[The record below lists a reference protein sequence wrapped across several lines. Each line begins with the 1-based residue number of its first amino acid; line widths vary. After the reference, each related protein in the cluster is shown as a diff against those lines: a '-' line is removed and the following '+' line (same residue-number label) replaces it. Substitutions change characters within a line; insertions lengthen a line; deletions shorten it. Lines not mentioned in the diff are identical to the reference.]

1 MLPAIVDTVAPQPFS
16 NGQIF
21 SASQFYSLVVLSW
34 ISILM
39 DPQKCVFNSP
49 SLGPGKA
56 AAAGLSRPP
65 RLAKLRKPFAG
76 HRPNL
81 FRPVFQGGIV
91 QGIQD
96 SDFESL
102 HNDPGLVPVQQN
114 VGRGSLF
121 EANDGIPS
129 NSSTDLF
136 ADVERSKLVDEM
148 RRLGVESS
156 AAETMK
162 VNMGSY
168 GGSGTSTSSCVNLSD
183 EGHAFLRVDERAKS
197 ELPGEVRRLHIGNE
211 HFSNLHGQN
220 VEGELHNKMKNM
232 NIKEFGNVCSKNFT
246 FGRDNY
252 DGSLTVSFDSMLPN
266 KMKNLNLK
274 CSSSTSLDDGVISD
288 NKSKIVL
295 GTGGNINEPDSW
307 TIAAEVGSS
316 HDRIKSKVAS
326 VTKPMHGMQT
336 ENMTNGNLY
345 DSWGSMNSGFTFQ
358 AGIQSHNIETHMRK
372 NHNTS
377 TSSLSF
383 PPSGVPS
390 QPDRD
395 EAEVPSMAR
404 VHNKA
409 EFIFTSEQDGITQP
423 MEFKTLETKGPLGF
437 GLNRKVET
445 KRESVKDIGL
455 KKKKGKWKK
464 STHVPLRFGQ
474 DKVLPGKLQEN
485 AESSDSYSPMD
496 VSPYD
501 ETLFDSSFSRET
513 SVASEESFHLDENS
527 SSESQPDFSTG
538 TADEGLVSA
547 AERLCMNECNVKKGQ
562 GEQSTV
568 YANEGIG
575 VESTE
580 EDAVSGAETESF
592 KSATEEL
599 DYSADSFVTAGDAE
613 VDCCTPSMR
622 QDIDRGSRYDHNT
635 NLADIGTPSF
645 IFAASSAN
653 ISENS
658 APMRVQK
665 KKHGIKVGH
674 DSHSFV
680 PTSQVSHDSAHLP
693 PFRLQESSF
702 SSLEQCQKGDF
713 SPLLGQKDDKSKKV
727 EQSEIKLVN
736 ISTTAASIAAQESCE
751 KWRLRGNQ
759 AYAKGDFSKAEE
771 CYTYGLN
778 CISQTEASRSCLR
791 ALMLCYSN
799 RAATRMSLGRVREAL
814 EDCTKAA
821 ALDPSFLRVQVRAAS
836 CYLAL
841 GEVENA
847 ILHYMKC
854 LQAGSDVCTDRKL
867 LIDASEGLEKAQKV
881 SELIKQA
888 ADLLGRRT
896 SCDSDSAISV
906 IGEAL
911 TISPYSE
918 KFLQMK
924 VDALLMLRK
933 YDELI
938 QLCEKTLEAV
948 ESNFLV
954 SGDNS
959 QSGNFHESDLRRTP
973 SFRVWCCSLI
983 LKSNF
988 YLGKL
993 EEALVFLKN
1002 QEESVFPLQRSEGK
1016 TLESMIPLVGTIRE
1030 LLSHKA
1036 AGNEAYQSGK
1046 HTNAVEHYTAAI
1058 SCSVESRSF
1067 AAICFCNRAAAYRAM
1082 GQIIDALADCSLAIA
1097 LDGNYFKAF
1106 SRRAMLHEMIRDY
1119 GQASIDLQNFVSL
1132 LTNVVD
1138 KKTNQSGQPE
1148 KINELRQAQ
1157 HKLSEMEEAARK
1169 ETPLNMYIILGVDP
1183 SASASEIKKA
1193 YRKAALK
1200 YHPDKAGQSLARNE
1214 NPEDGI
1220 WKEIAE
1226 EVRKDADRLFKMIGE
1241 AYAVLSDPS
1250 KRSQYD
1256 LEEEM
1261 RKTPNRGNHMKSSN
1275 MHSEFQNY
1283 SFGRSSNRRQWQ
1295 EAWRSYGNS
1304 PGGSE
1309 KYRYNWYY

>member
-1 MLPAIVDTVAPQPFS
+1 MLPAIVDTVAPQPCS

-21 SASQFYSLVVLSW
+21 SASQFNSLRVFPR
-34 ISILM
+34 ISIQM
-39 DPQKCVFNSP
+39 DPQKCGFNSP

-56 AAAGLSRPP
+56 AASGLSRPP

-81 FRPVFQGGIV
+81 FRPVFQGGMV

-96 SDFESL
+96 SGFESSRI
-102 HNDPGLVPVQQN
+102 DPDLEPVQQN
-114 VGRGSLF
+114 VGRGSVF
-121 EANDGIPS
+121 VAKDSIPS
-129 NSSTDLF
+129 NSSSDLF

-156 AAETMK
+156 VAENIK
-162 VNMGSY
+162 VNMGSC
-168 GGSGTSTSSCVNLSD
+168 GGSCTSTSGCVNLSD
-183 EGHAFLRVDERAKS
+183 EGHTFLGVVEHAKS
-197 ELPGEVRRLHIGNE
+197 ELPGEMRRLHIGNE

-232 NIKEFGNVCSKNFT
+232 NIKEFGNLCSKNFT
-246 FGRDNY
+246 VGRDNY

-266 KMKNLNLK
+266 KMRNLNLK
-274 CSSSTSLDDGVISD
+274 CSSSTSLDDG

-295 GTGGNINEPDSW
+295 GAGGNINEPDSW
-307 TIAAEVGSS
+307 NVAAEVGSS
-316 HDRIKSKVAS
+316 HDRIKTKEAS
-326 VTKPMHGMQT
+326 VTKPMHGIQT
-336 ENMTNGNLY
+336 ENLTDGNLY
-345 DSWGSMNSGFTFQ
+345 NSSGSMNSGFTFR
-358 AGIQSHNIETHMRK
+358 AGIRSQNSETHMRN

-377 TSSLSF
+377 TSSPSF
-383 PPSGVPS
+383 PPSGVPF

-395 EAEVPSMAR
+395 EAEVPSMDR
-404 VHNKA
+404 VQNKA
-409 EFIFTSEQDGITQP
+409 EFIFTSEQDGMTQP
-423 MEFKTLETKGPLGF
+423 MEFKIPETKGPLGF

-445 KRESVKDIGL
+445 KRESVKGIIL

-464 STHVPLRFGQ
+464 SAHVPLRFGQ
-474 DKVLPGKLQEN
+474 DFVLPGKFQDN

-496 VSPYD
+496 VSPY
-501 ETLFDSSFSRET
+501 EQTLVDSSFSRDT

-527 SSESQPDFSTG
+527 SSESDPDFSTD

-547 AERLCMNECNVKKGQ
+547 AERLCINECNVKKGQ
-562 GEQSTV
+562 GEESTV
-568 YANEGIG
+568 YVNEGIG

-599 DYSADSFVTAGDAE
+599 AFSADSFYTAGDAE
-613 VDCCTPSMR
+613 IDCCTSSMR
-622 QDIDRGSRYDHNT
+622 QDIDIGSQYDHNT

-645 IFAASSAN
+645 IFAASSATL
-653 ISENS
+653 SETS
-658 APMRVQK
+658 VPMRVQK
-665 KKHGIKVGH
+665 KKHGIRVGH
-674 DSHSFV
+674 DSHTFI
-680 PTSQVSHDSAHLP
+680 PTAEVSHDSSHLP
-693 PFRLQESSF
+693 PFRLRESSF
-702 SSLEQCQKGDF
+702 SSLEQGQKGDF
-713 SPLLGQKDDKSKKV
+713 SPLLGEKDDKSKQVKKP
-727 EQSEIKLVN
+727 EIMLVN

-778 CISQTEASRSCLR
+778 CISQNEAFRSCLR
-791 ALMLCYSN
+791 ALVLCYSN

-821 ALDPSFLRVQVRAAS
+821 ELDPSFLRVQVRASS

-854 LQAGSDVCTDRKL
+854 LQAGSDVCADRKL
-867 LIDASEGLEKAQKV
+867 LIEASEGLEKAQKV
-881 SELIKQA
+881 AELIKQA
-888 ADLLGRRT
+888 AELLGRRT
-896 SCDSDSAISV
+896 SSDSDSAISV

-911 TISPYSE
+911 MISPYSE
-918 KFLQMK
+918 KLLQMK
-924 VDALLMLRK
+924 LDALLMLRK

-938 QLCEKTLEAV
+938 QLCEKNLGAG

-959 QSGNFHESDLRRTP
+959 QSGDFHESDLKRAP
-973 SFRVWCCSLI
+973 FRVWCCSLI

-1046 HTNAVEHYTAAI
+1046 LTTAVEHYTAAI
-1058 SCSVESRSF
+1058 SCSVESRPF

-1097 LDGNYFKAF
+1097 LDGNYFKAI

-1119 GQASIDLQNFVSL
+1119 GQASIDLQKFVSL
-1132 LTNVVD
+1132 LTNEVD

-1169 ETPLNMYIILGVDP
+1169 EIPLNMYIILGVDP

-1200 YHPDKAGQSLARNE
+1200 YHPDKAGQSLARND

-1226 EVRKDADRLFKMIGE
+1226 EVHKDADRLFKMIGE

-1250 KRSQYD
+1250 KRSRYD

-1261 RKTPNRGNHMKSSN
+1261 RKTPNRSNHMNSSN
-1275 MHSEFQNY
+1275 MHSEFQNFP
-1283 SFGRSSNRRQWQ
+1283 FGRGSNRREWQ

-1304 PGGSE
+1304 PSGSE
-1309 KYRYNWYY
+1309 KYRYNWYS

>member
-1 MLPAIVDTVAPQPFS
+1 MLPAIVDTVAPQPCS

-21 SASQFYSLVVLSW
+21 SAQQFNSLRVFYR
-34 ISILM
+34 ISIQM
-39 DPQKCVFNSP
+39 DPQKYGFNSS

-81 FRPVFQGGIV
+81 FRPVFQGGMV

-96 SDFESL
+96 SGFESSRI
-102 HNDPGLVPVQQN
+102 DPGLEPVQQN
-114 VGRGSLF
+114 LGRGSVF
-121 EANDGIPS
+121 VAKDSIPS
-129 NSSTDLF
+129 NSSSNLF

-156 AAETMK
+156 AAENMK
-162 VNMGSY
+162 VNMGS
-168 GGSGTSTSSCVNLSD
+168 GSSTSDCVNLSD
-183 EGHAFLRVDERAKS
+183 EGHAFLGVDERVKA
-197 ELPGEVRRLHIGNE
+197 ELLGEMRRSDIGNE

-220 VEGELHNKMKNM
+220 VVGELHDKMKNM
-232 NIKEFGNVCSKNFT
+232 NIKEYGNVCSKNFT

-252 DGSLTVSFDSMLPN
+252 DGSFIVSFDSMLPN

-274 CSSSTSLDDGVISD
+274 CSSSTSLDDGVVSGD
-288 NKSKIVL
+288 ESKIVL
-295 GTGGNINEPDSW
+295 GAGGNINEPDRW
-307 TIAAEVGSS
+307 NVAAEVGSS
-316 HDRIKSKVAS
+316 HERIKTEVTS
-326 VTKPMHGMQT
+326 VTKPMHVMQT
-336 ENMTNGNLY
+336 ENLTDGNLY
-345 DSWGSMNSGFTFQ
+345 NYSGSMNSGFTFR
-358 AGIQSHNIETHMRK
+358 AGIQSQNSEIHMR
-372 NHNTS
+372 NSHNTS
-377 TSSLSF
+377 TSSLSI
-383 PPSGVPS
+383 PSSGVPF

-395 EAEVPSMAR
+395 EAEVPSMDG
-404 VHNKA
+404 VHNEA
-409 EFIFTSEQDGITQP
+409 EFIFTSEQGGMTQP
-423 MEFKTLETKGPLGF
+423 MEFKTPETKGPIGF

-464 STHVPLRFGQ
+464 PAHVPLRFGQ
-474 DKVLPGKLQEN
+474 DFVLPGKFQEN

-496 VSPYD
+496 VSPYE
-501 ETLFDSSFSRET
+501 ETLVDSSFSRET
-513 SVASEESFHLDENS
+513 SVASEDSFHLDENS
-527 SSESQPDFSTG
+527 SSESNPDFSTD

-547 AERLCMNECNVKKGQ
+547 AGRLCINKCNVKKGQ
-562 GEQSTV
+562 GEESIV
-568 YANEGIG
+568 YEGIG

-599 DYSADSFVTAGDAE
+599 DYSCDSFVTAGGAE
-613 VDCCTPSMR
+613 IDHCTSSMR
-622 QDIDRGSRYDHNT
+622 QDIDRGSQYDHNT
-635 NLADIGTPSF
+635 NLADTGTPSF
-645 IFAASSAN
+645 IFAASSATL
-653 ISENS
+653 SETS

-665 KKHGIKVGH
+665 KKHWIKVGD
-674 DSHSFV
+674 DSHIFL
-680 PTSQVSHDSAHLP
+680 PTAKVSHDSSHLP
-693 PFRLQESSF
+693 PFRLRESSF
-702 SSLEQCQKGDF
+702 SSLEQDQKGDF
-713 SPLLGQKDDKSKKV
+713 SPLLGQKDDKSKQVKKP
-727 EQSEIKLVN
+727 EIKVVN
-736 ISTTAASIAAQESCE
+736 TSTTDASIAAQESCE

-771 CYTYGLN
+771 YYTYGLN

-799 RAATRMSLGRVREAL
+799 RAATRMSLGRAREAL
-814 EDCTKAA
+814 EDCAKAA

-854 LQAGSDVCTDRKL
+854 LQAGSDVCADRKL
-867 LIDASEGLEKAQKV
+867 LIEASEGLDKAQKAG
-881 SELIKQA
+881 ELIKQA
-888 ADLLGRRT
+888 AELLRRRT
-896 SCDSDSAISV
+896 CSDSDSAISV

-911 TISPYSE
+911 MISPYSE

-938 QLCEKTLEAV
+938 QLCEKTLGAV

-959 QSGNFHESDLRRTP
+959 QSGEFHESDLKRFP
-973 SFRVWCCSLI
+973 SFRIWCCSLI
-983 LKSNF
+983 LKSYF

-1002 QEESVFPLQRSEGK
+1002 QEESMFPLQRSEGK

-1058 SCSVESRSF
+1058 SCSVESRPF

-1097 LDGNYFKAF
+1097 LDGNYFKAI

-1119 GQASIDLQNFVSL
+1119 GQASIDLQKFVSL
-1132 LTNVVD
+1132 QTNEVD
-1138 KKTNQSGQPE
+1138 KKTNQSGPPE

-1169 ETPLNMYIILGVDP
+1169 EIPLNMYIILGVDP

-1200 YHPDKAGQSLARNE
+1200 YHPDKACQSLARNE

-1226 EVRKDADRLFKMIGE
+1226 EVHKDADRLFKIIGE

-1250 KRSQYD
+1250 KRSRYD

-1261 RKTPNRGNHMKSSN
+1261 RKTPNRSNHMNSSN

-1304 PGGSE
+1304 PRGSE
-1309 KYRYNWYY
+1309 KYRYNWYS